1 METEMISTPDH
12 PTHPR
17 GRDEGWFYHQSGVEH
32 GPLSREN
39 LADTLRLM
47 PTIGVLVWHAS
58 LPDWASPA
66 EPQIRALIH
75 GALLPPERPRG
86 ILALLFS
93 FEGRIGRARYFW
105 TYCLGITPYLVGVVA
120 TLLYVRAAIDSETGV
135 LARLALAPPFV
146 WIGLA
151 LTAKRLHDFDMSA
164 THLVWI
170 APITMAGSVVPPSAL
185 GSALLVVNGAVELWL
200 LLKRGTLGP
209 NRYGRSLVGSVRS
222 VSVPVAAASPVERSI
237 NVPTVF
243 AVLAVAGAILA
254 YGGRAIRILRPSA
267 SLCSDPGVL
276 TTLRDLVEKDPS
288 MIIIGAYY
296 GSFANIRISF
306 HDVRTMDAFNP
317 LRGSTCVAMAHV
329 SAIDKSKAGVSDR
342 DLSDIDYTVQY
353 VDGSSTKY
361 AVSVK

>member
-1 METEMISTPDH
+1 MSSTSDH
-12 PTHPR
+12 PTHLH
-17 GRDEGWFYHQSGVEH
+17 GLDEGWFYHRGGVEH
-32 GPLSREN
+32 GPLSRES
-39 LADTLRLM
+39 LAEALRLM
-47 PTIGVLVWHAS
+47 PSIGVLVWHAS

-66 EPQIRALIH
+66 EPQVRILIH
-75 GALLPPERPRG
+75 GAPPAPERPRG
-86 ILALLFS
+86 LLALLFS
-93 FEGRIGRARYFW
+93 FDGRIGRARYFW
-105 TYCLGITPYLVGVVA
+105 TYCLGIALYIVGLMA
-120 TLLYVRAAIDSETGV
+120 ALLYVRVPIDSETGV
-135 LARLALAPPFV
+135 LIRLALAPPFV

-170 APITMAGSVVPPSAL
+170 APITMAVSVVPPSAL
-185 GSALLVVNGAVELWL
+185 SNALSVASGLIGTWL
-200 LLKRGTLGP
+200 IIKRGTPGP
-209 NRYGRSLVGSVRS
+209 NRYGRSPVGSVRS
-222 VSVPVAAASPVERSI
+222 VSLPVVASPVERSI

-243 AVLAVAGAILA
+243 AVLAVAGAIIA
-254 YGGRAIRILRPSA
+254 YGGRAIRLLRPSA
-267 SLCSDPGVL
+267 SLCSDPEVL
-276 TTLRDLVEKDPS
+276 ITLRDLIEKDPS

-306 HDVRTMDAFNP
+306 HDIRTMDAFNP
-317 LRGSTCVAMAHV
+317 VRGSTCVAMAHV